1 MKTTTYLTS
10 VVAGMAFLL
19 AGVIA
24 IDGVATYYSQFGVA
38 GSCGV
43 YHQDTDFIVALG
55 PAWGHNT
62 KCGRAVS
69 IRSKATGRVT
79 AAIVADTCTS
89 CPQTKLDVSEG
100 LYKYLNNGVLGLD
113 LLQIEWNF
121 I

>member
-43 YHQDTDFIVALG
+43 YHQVCLPFSPLPLHPLLLFVFFSFLF
-55 PAWGHNT
+55 P
-62 KCGRAVS
+62 
-69 IRSKATGRVT
+69 
-79 AAIVADTCTS
+79 
-89 CPQTKLDVSEG
+89 
-100 LYKYLNNGVLGLD
+100 LNCSPF
-113 LLQIEWNF
+113 E
-121 I
+121 